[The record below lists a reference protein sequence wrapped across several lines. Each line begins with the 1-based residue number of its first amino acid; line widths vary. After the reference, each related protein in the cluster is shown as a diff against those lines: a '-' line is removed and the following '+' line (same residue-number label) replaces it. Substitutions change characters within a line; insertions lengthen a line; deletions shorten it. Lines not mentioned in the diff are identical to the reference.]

1 MKRSIIIYVTAR
13 GGSTLKRT
21 GTVLM
26 FIGAVMLGIFMFAD
40 LTMDF
45 DLWIIGFLVSMV
57 IAISGTVMLI
67 IYLARGI
74 KADKASKNDSE

>member
-1 MKRSIIIYVTAR
+1 MFATAR

-26 FIGAVMLGIFMFAD
+26 FIGAVMLGIFMFAN

-45 DLWIIGFLVSMV
+45 SLWVTGFLVSMV
-57 IAISGTVMLI
+57 VAISGTVMLI
-67 IYLARGI
+67 IYFARGI
-74 KADKASKNDSE
+74 KADKASKNDFK

>member
-1 MKRSIIIYVTAR
+1 MFATAR

-45 DLWIIGFLVSMV
+45 DLWIIGFLVSIV

-74 KADKASKNDSE
+74 KADKASKNDFE

>member
-1 MKRSIIIYVTAR
+1 MFVTAR

-45 DLWIIGFLVSMV
+45 GLWITGFLISMV
-57 IAISGTVMLI
+57 VAISGTVMLI

-74 KADKASKNDSE
+74 KADKASKNDFE

>member
-1 MKRSIIIYVTAR
+1 M
-13 GGSTLKRT
+13 KRT

-40 LTMDF
+40 LRMDF
-45 DLWIIGFLVSMV
+45 NLWITGFLLSMV
-57 IAISGTVMLI
+57 VAISGTVMLI

>member
-1 MKRSIIIYVTAR
+1 M
-13 GGSTLKRT
+13 KRT

-45 DLWIIGFLVSMV
+45 NLWITGFLLSMV
-57 IAISGTVMLI
+57 VAISGTVMLI

-74 KADKASKNDSE
+74 KADKASKNDFE

>member
-1 MKRSIIIYVTAR
+1 M
-13 GGSTLKRT
+13 KRT

-45 DLWIIGFLVSMV
+45 GLWITGFLVSMV
-57 IAISGTVMLI
+57 VAISGTVMLI

-74 KADKASKNDSE
+74 KADKASKNDFE

>member
-1 MKRSIIIYVTAR
+1 M
-13 GGSTLKRT
+13 KRT

-40 LTMDF
+40 LRMDF
-45 DLWIIGFLVSMV
+45 NLWIIGFLVSMV
-57 IAISGTVMLI
+57 VAISGTVMLI

-74 KADKASKNDSE
+74 KADKASKNDFE

>member
-1 MKRSIIIYVTAR
+1 M
-13 GGSTLKRT
+13 KRT

-26 FIGAVMLGIFMFAD
+26 FIGAVLLGIFMFAD

-45 DLWIIGFLVSMV
+45 GLWITGFLISMV
-57 IAISGTVMLI
+57 VAISGTVMLI

-74 KADKASKNDSE
+74 KADKASKNDFE

>member
-1 MKRSIIIYVTAR
+1 M
-13 GGSTLKRT
+13 KRT

-45 DLWIIGFLVSMV
+45 GLWITGFLISMV
-57 IAISGTVMLI
+57 VAISGTVMLI

>member
-1 MKRSIIIYVTAR
+1 M
-13 GGSTLKRT
+13 KRT

-26 FIGAVMLGIFMFAD
+26 FIGAVLLGIFMFAD

-45 DLWIIGFLVSMV
+45 GLWITGFLISVV
-57 IAISGTVMLI
+57 VAISGTVMLI

>member
-1 MKRSIIIYVTAR
+1 M
-13 GGSTLKRT
+13 KRT

-45 DLWIIGFLVSMV
+45 ALWITGFLVSMV
-57 IAISGTVMLI
+57 VAISGTVMLI

>member
-1 MKRSIIIYVTAR
+1 MFVTAR

-21 GTVLM
+21 GAVLM
-26 FIGAVMLGIFMFAD
+26 FIGAAMLGIFMFAD

-45 DLWIIGFLVSMV
+45 GLWITGFLISMV
-57 IAISGTVMLI
+57 IAVSGTVILI

-74 KADKASKNDSE
+74 KADKASKNDFK

>member
-1 MKRSIIIYVTAR
+1 MFATAR
-13 GGSTLKRT
+13 GGSTLKKT

-26 FIGAVMLGIFMFAD
+26 FIGAVMLGVFMFAD

-74 KADKASKNDSE
+74 KADKASKNDFE